1 MHLSQLRAE
10 KQQNRLF
17 TTKWKRNEMNDALF
31 AAEKNFHCR
40 RKTKTKVIKLRA
52 RGFPGRYLYIYIA
65 PETLTENPS

>member
-1 MHLSQLRAE
+1 
-10 KQQNRLF
+10 
-17 TTKWKRNEMNDALF
+17 MNDALF

-52 RGFPGRYLYIYIA
+52 RGFQGRYLYIYIA